1 VNIELINTGSE
12 LMLGRVV
19 NSHQSWICR
28 ELAGWGC
35 VVTRQVAVGDSAP
48 DIRAAV
54 RDALGRADLVLVTGG
69 LGPTADD
76 LTRDVIAELL
86 GKKLREDP
94 LIVARIEEFFA
105 QRQRP
110 MPPRTRVQALVPD
123 GARVLANAHGTAPG
137 LFMEASPNPFRPG
150 GEKSWVVMLPGPP
163 RELRPMFTEQLI
175 PLLRQK
181 LPPPTA
187 FACRT
192 LKTTGLGESLVEE
205 SIAGSLQQLTAAGL
219 EVGYCAQVGA
229 VEVRLLARGGEA
241 QTTVAQAEQIVR
253 ARIGQH
259 IFGENDDQLETV
271 VVRLLME
278 QRRTLAT
285 AESCTGGQLANRVT
299 NVPGASAVFRCGWV
313 TYSNEAKAQLLG
325 VDGATL
331 AVHGAVSEAV
341 ARAMAEGARQ
351 RGDVDYALA
360 VTGIA
365 GPTGGT
371 KEKPVGTV
379 FIALAVDGNT
389 VVLNPVN
396 PYDRETFKYV
406 TSQQALEL
414 LRRSLL
420 GEISA

>member
-1 VNIELINTGSE
+1 MNIELINTGSE

-19 NSHQSWICR
+19 NSHHSWICR
-28 ELAGWGC
+28 ELAGLGC
-35 VVTRQVAVGDSAP
+35 VVTRQVAVADSAP

-54 RDALGRADLVLVTGG
+54 REALGRADLVIVTGG

-94 LIVARIEEFFA
+94 TIVARIEEFFA

-137 LFMEASPNPFRPG
+137 LFMEANPNPFQAG
-150 GEKSWVVMLPGPP
+150 GERSWLVMLPGPP

-181 LPPPTA
+181 LPRPAA

-205 SIAGSLQQLTAAGL
+205 KIAGPLQPLTAAGL

-229 VEVRLLARGGEA
+229 VEVRLLARGREA
-241 QTTVAQAEQIVR
+241 QTTVARAERIVR
-253 ARIGQH
+253 ERIGQH
-259 IFGENDDQLETV
+259 VFGENDDQLETV
-271 VVRLLME
+271 VVRLLTE
-278 QRRTLAT
+278 RRQTLAT

-299 NVPGASAVFRCGWV
+299 NVPGASAVFLCGWV
-313 TYSNEAKAQLLG
+313 TYSNEAKERLLG
-325 VDGATL
+325 VESGTL
-331 AVHGAVSEAV
+331 AAHGAVSEPV
-341 ARAMAEGARQ
+341 ARAMAEGARH
-351 RGDVDYALA
+351 RGGVDYALA
-360 VTGIA
+360 ITGIA
-365 GPTGGT
+365 GPKGGT
-371 KEKPVGTV
+371 PEKPVGTV
-379 FIALAVDGNT
+379 FIALAMERKT

-420 GEISA
+420 GQLSG